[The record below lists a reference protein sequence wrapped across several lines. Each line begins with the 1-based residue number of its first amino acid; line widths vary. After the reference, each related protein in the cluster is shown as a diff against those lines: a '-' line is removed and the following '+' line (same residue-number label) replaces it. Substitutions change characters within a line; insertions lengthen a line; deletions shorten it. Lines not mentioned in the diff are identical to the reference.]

1 MTAPTV
7 CLSFDWDGV
16 SVWMAGGATDAR
28 SMSRGEFGP
37 RVGVPRLL
45 ELCKRLGISATF
57 FTPGH
62 TAETFPETAALIAA
76 AGHEIAAHG
85 YVHEDFEHLSL
96 EAARGVIRRA
106 ADAIERVTGTRPRGM
121 RFPPWAVEGEHF
133 VMLLEEDFFRTF
145 TKKAIVD
152 ARQNTEVLLCLSC
165 ESREE
170 VDRYV
175 ARAEQHGGRAAREAK
190 DHGFMYEHAFEDPDG
205 HIWELV
211 HMTGNPQ

>member
-1 MTAPTV
+1 MRQIFVNLPVAD
-7 CLSFDWDGV
+7 L
-16 SVWMAGGATDAR
+16 AR
-28 SMSRGEFGP
+28 SKQFFAG
-37 RVGVPRLL
+37 
-45 ELCKRLGISATF
+45 LGFSF
-57 FTPGH
+57 EPKFTDEKG
-62 TAETFPETAALIAA
+62 ACMI
-76 AGHEIAAHG
+76 
-85 YVHEDFEHLSL
+85 V
-96 EAARGVIRRA
+96 
-106 ADAIERVTGTRPRGM
+106 ADNI
-121 RFPPWAVEGEHF
+121 F